1 MRGSKRYVTKEDL
14 AANLSRRS
22 ITVGDVRGIDLK
34 SRGIRLE
41 MGELNT
47 HDDMTACVIPHE
59 IINAIGVL
67 SSEDKI
73 RLLEWIFP
81 KEETQF

>member
-14 AANLSRRS
+14 AVNLSRRS
-22 ITVGDVRGIDLK
+22 ITVGDVGVIDL
-34 SRGIRLE
+34 GGGDVRLE
-41 MGELNT
+41 MGTLNT

-73 RLLEWIFP
+73 RLLEWFYP
-81 KEETQF
+81 PDTKD